1 MATKNRGFI
10 LTHYTDFNGKQWTR
24 EEVIDKVDKA
34 LDGQGMTVAQLSQK
48 VKIKIAS
55 LYNILDHLIKNQ
67 VISKERL
74 NTSKKFIFRKIQE
87 CMLASI
93 FLPTPEQIAKQ
104 FKILDVKKVK
114 VEDGT
119 SKGFGRGSIDPY
131 SSHYLTSVYCE
142 GMD

>member
-1 MATKNRGFI
+1 MAAKGGGFI

-74 NTSKKFIFRKIQE
+74 NTSKKFIFRKVQE

-93 FLPTPEQIAKQ
+93 FLPSPEQIAKQ
-104 FKILDVKKVK
+104 FKVIDIKKVR

-119 SKGFGRGSIDPY
+119 SKGFGRKTVDAFGN
-131 SSHYLTSVYCE
+131 HHLNSVYWN
-142 GMD
+142 GVD